1 MKRFYRIE
9 HNGTPRHVVEENKV
23 WRLVEGDIFGEYQTG
38 DQITANGHKLLAP
51 IVPSKIVGVGLN
63 YKDHAAE
70 QNKPLPDEPLI
81 FLKPSSAIIGPGEAI
96 VLPEG
101 IGRVDHEAELG
112 VVIGS
117 QAWQVSEED
126 APKYVFG
133 LTCVNDVSARVLQAK
148 DGQFTR
154 AKGFDTFAP
163 LGPCIATGIPYDTPD
178 GISVEGW
185 VNGTCRQ
192 QSSTRELIFGIN
204 KLIEFITAV
213 MTLMPGDIIS
223 TGTPAGVAP
232 LQPGDSVTIKVGGV
246 GELTNPVGLAVRV
259 KK

>member
-1 MKRFYRIE
+1 MKRFYRIQDK
-9 HNGTPRHVVEENKV
+9 GTARHVVEENRV
-23 WRLVEGDIFGEYQTG
+23 WRLVEGDIFGRYQAG
-38 DQITANGHKLLAP
+38 EEIGANGQALLPP
-51 IVPSKIVGVGLN
+51 IVPSKIVAVGLN

-81 FLKPSSAIIGPGEAI
+81 FLKPSTAVIGPNEPI

-117 QAWQVSEED
+117 RAWQVSEQD
-126 APKYVFG
+126 APQYVFG

-163 LGPCIATGIPYDTPD
+163 LGPCITSGIPYDMPD
-178 GISVEGW
+178 GIQVEAW
-185 VNGTCRQ
+185 VNGMCRQ
-192 QSSTRELIFGIN
+192 SSSTRELIFPVN
-204 KLIEFITAV
+204 KLIAFISSV
-213 MTLMPGDIIS
+213 MTLLPGDIIS

-232 LQPGDSVTIKVGGV
+232 LQPGDTVTIKVAGV
-246 GELTNPVGLAVRV
+246 GELTNPVALAVKVR
-259 KK
+259 K

>member
-1 MKRFYRIE
+1 MKRFYRIQ
-9 HNGTPRHVVEENKV
+9 HKGAPRHVVEENRV
-23 WRLVEGDIFGEYQTG
+23 WRLIEGDIFGRYQTG
-38 DQITANGHKLLAP
+38 EEIATNGHAILPP
-51 IVPSKIVGVGLN
+51 IIPSKIVAVGLN

-81 FLKPSSAIIGPGEAI
+81 FLKPSTAVIGPNDPI

-117 QAWQVSEED
+117 QAWQVSEQD

-154 AKGFDTFAP
+154 AKGFDSFAP
-163 LGPCIATGIPYDTPD
+163 LGPCIASGIPYDTPD
-178 GISVEGW
+178 GIQVEAW

-192 QSSTRELIFGIN
+192 SSSTRELIFPVN
-204 KLIEFITAV
+204 KLIAFISSV
-213 MTLMPGDIIS
+213 MTLLPGDVIS

-232 LQPGDSVTIKVGGV
+232 LQPGDSVTIKVAGV
-246 GELTNPVGLAVRV
+246 GELTNPVALAVRV